1 MFLVSTMDGVE
12 IRFTRKKQCS
22 EDTSVGSTK
31 EPLMLKLA
39 YFSWNQN
46 YLYVIELVSL
56 VAFGFIYSLFVSKC
70 SVHLSSQASWLCW
83 RVKWLI

>member
-1 MFLVSTMDGVE
+1 MFLVNTMDGVE

-22 EDTSVGSTK
+22 EDTSVGSSK

-70 SVHLSSQASWLCW
+70 SVHLSSQASWLSG

>member
-22 EDTSVGSTK
+22 EDTNVGSTK

-46 YLYVIELVSL
+46 YLYVIKLVSL

-70 SVHLSSQASWLCW
+70 SVHLSSQASWLSW